1 MQGNGFF
8 GDVGNW
14 IKNAARDTGKFVKD
28 NRILSTAASFI
39 PFPYA
44 QIGAPMLRQAGL
56 GKPRMVNRKPRMKY

>member
-14 IKNAARDTGKFVKD
+14 IKNAAIDTGKFVKD
-28 NRILSTAASFI
+28 NRVLSTVAGFI
-39 PFPYA
+39 PHP
-44 QIGAPMLRQAGL
+44 GAAMGSAVLRQAGL